1 VVIDLTRVRA
11 LCFDVDGTLRDT
23 DDQYVEQLA
32 GWLRPIRFA
41 FPRRDARGFSRRVI
55 MAMESPATYLY
66 TQAERLGFDI
76 AVSRLLQRAHRVG
89 VVRHPARM
97 LLVPHVVETVQ
108 ALSQR
113 YPLSIISARH
123 EEATL
128 GFLRQFNLLPFFK
141 AIATAHTCKYTKPFP
156 DPVIWSARQM
166 GVAPDAC
173 LMIGDTTVDMRAAK
187 AAGAQAIGV
196 LCGFGREDELRK
208 AGADLIL
215 QNTAELIGRLAENAA
230 DTAA

>member
-1 VVIDLTRVRA
+1 
-11 LCFDVDGTLRDT
+11 
-23 DDQYVEQLA
+23 
-32 GWLRPIRFA
+32 
-41 FPRRDARGFSRRVI
+41 
-55 MAMESPATYLY
+55 
-66 TQAERLGFDI
+66 
-76 AVSRLLQRAHRVG
+76 
-89 VVRHPARM
+89 
-97 LLVPHVVETVQ
+97 
-108 ALSQR
+108 
-113 YPLSIISARH
+113 
-123 EEATL
+123 
-128 GFLRQFNLLPFFK
+128 
-141 AIATAHTCKYTKPFP
+141 
-156 DPVIWSARQM
+156 M